1 MTCTPR
7 NAARLLLAISAF
19 AAGCGGGSGGDEI
32 DGGAS
37 AGTTSGVTGSK
48 KLPQLTDA
56 DKKAIC
62 DWTAGLYGGYGKSI
76 DCGSSGG
83 MSLTITGPVD
93 LAECLAEAA
102 LVPSTCQATV
112 AQSEPCVKVMATCER
127 TNMATVCAATLACL
141 PTSP

>member
-1 MTCTPR
+1 MTRPSTI
-7 NAARLLLAISAF
+7 AVLFSVALTTLS
-19 AAGCGGGSGGDEI
+19 AGCGGGSSGSAN
-32 DGGAS
+32 DGGTAS
-37 AGTTSGVTGSK
+37 GATSGVTGSK
-48 KLPQLTDA
+48 KLPQLTAA

-93 LAECLAEAA
+93 LDECLAEAA

-112 AQSEPCVKVMATCER
+112 AQVEPCVRAMATCER
-127 TNMATVCAATLACL
+127 TDIATVCAATFSCL
-141 PTSP
+141 PSSP